1 MDQRGEGFVTCF
13 GGSFMVGKNQT
24 FVDIIWISKAFFD
37 DPEQERG
44 FYRSSSPLWKR
55 PIKIKIADL
64 IDHLR
69 CQKVQTKLRK

>member
-1 MDQRGEGFVTCF
+1 MFWGFIY
-13 GGSFMVGKNQT
+13 GGKNQT

-44 FYRSSSPLWKR
+44 SYRSSSPLWKR